1 MRKIT
6 FKCRAIQAVIIILSL
21 IAIISI
27 WPLRLWQT
35 NYQEASGGT
44 ICAQSGDVNDSTDVI
59 QIFKAQYDRID
70 SLDLYVTKLSAGRYL
85 QFSIFDENMTLLYH
99 SYVDMGETKIPGY
112 VNIPLGLDLNVG
124 ENYTILAMGLYSTYT
139 VAYEDMGQEVSPYY
153 IASSYHD
160 TGLDGYNIATRYNY
174 SLPLSKS
181 SSLIVMTV
189 IILLCLA
196 ACLVTN
202 GFFKRNPEK
211 NKLITYGEAFRFTI
225 NSIAAVIFIS
235 LLACVFPL
243 KVFDDRPANIILYA
257 VGILITAFFAFY
269 AINYKDNE
277 PKNPPFWV
285 TGPKSVSV
293 KATVLVIAIALS
305 IKFAV
310 DYMNALYEIYH
321 TIATGRIIICLLI
334 VIIMTFSAKELFN
347 TLNLCYLIV
356 GIISG
361 VCYRNLHL
369 MAATE
374 KEYDL
379 HNTILSNNVVICVLA
394 GLIIISFGRLIISH
408 ISNKNKAAGK
418 AKMTLSLFGIIVILF
433 AAGIVIF
440 RNTRLWGIELVLV
453 FGAFYIR
460 YFFWEEKKRWLSILS
475 GGLILNFVGSLIY
488 CLLFR
493 YFQGF
498 TSARFSFTFH
508 TVTVTA
514 EYLSVMECV
523 AAVMLLSAL
532 MRTPRGNGIK
542 ALFKAIWREFI
553 LFGFVSAYAI
563 FTMSRTCY
571 LAIGVSCII
580 LMIVIIRQ
588 DKSGKRFGYFLRSIA
603 VLIAS
608 VVICFPAAF
617 TLQRTIPALVGH
629 PYIFE
634 IEDTDILLRSG
645 NNPDCRQFMSIER
658 FASMFEEKILGMD
671 GFPYNYPED
680 KYNYDSDGNL
690 KYGENGYPEGVGAS
704 ADVMETASDDMV
716 AYTKANDVY
725 LSEDNPIEVSTYNDG
740 SNLDELSNGRFTIFR
755 SYLSEMNLTG
765 HDEMGALLP
774 NGEVAVHAHNT
785 YIQVA
790 YDHGVPVGILFV
802 ITILGALFAGLMYYI
817 REKKANRSAGVILAC
832 VLAFAIAGI
841 SEWVFEFNNPMTIA
855 LMLSFAPIM
864 FKERIKNE
872 Q

>member
-1 MRKIT
+1 
-6 FKCRAIQAVIIILSL
+6 
-21 IAIISI
+21 
-27 WPLRLWQT
+27 
-35 NYQEASGGT
+35 
-44 ICAQSGDVNDSTDVI
+44 
-59 QIFKAQYDRID
+59 
-70 SLDLYVTKLSAGRYL
+70 
-85 QFSIFDENMTLLYH
+85 
-99 SYVDMGETKIPGY
+99 
-112 VNIPLGLDLNVG
+112 
-124 ENYTILAMGLYSTYT
+124 
-139 VAYEDMGQEVSPYY
+139 
-153 IASSYHD
+153 
-160 TGLDGYNIATRYNY
+160 
-174 SLPLSKS
+174 
-181 SSLIVMTV
+181 
-189 IILLCLA
+189 
-196 ACLVTN
+196 
-202 GFFKRNPEK
+202 
-211 NKLITYGEAFRFTI
+211 
-225 NSIAAVIFIS
+225 
-235 LLACVFPL
+235 
-243 KVFDDRPANIILYA
+243 
-257 VGILITAFFAFY
+257 
-269 AINYKDNE
+269 
-277 PKNPPFWV
+277 
-285 TGPKSVSV
+285 
-293 KATVLVIAIALS
+293 
-305 IKFAV
+305 
-310 DYMNALYEIYH
+310 
-321 TIATGRIIICLLI
+321 
-334 VIIMTFSAKELFN
+334 
-347 TLNLCYLIV
+347 
-356 GIISG
+356 
-361 VCYRNLHL
+361 
-369 MAATE
+369 
-374 KEYDL
+374 
-379 HNTILSNNVVICVLA
+379 
-394 GLIIISFGRLIISH
+394 
-408 ISNKNKAAGK
+408 
-418 AKMTLSLFGIIVILF
+418 
-433 AAGIVIF
+433 
-440 RNTRLWGIELVLV
+440 
-453 FGAFYIR
+453 
-460 YFFWEEKKRWLSILS
+460 
-475 GGLILNFVGSLIY
+475 
-488 CLLFR
+488 
-493 YFQGF
+493 
-498 TSARFSFTFH
+498 
-508 TVTVTA
+508 
-514 EYLSVMECV
+514 MECV